1 MSRHHH
7 FLWEE
12 RVCFGLQMTVLLIPD
27 FLSVLIV
34 AFTVLLID
42 LCLFGFMTLWGLRL
56 NLITMVNLLLAI
68 GKSIKNGLPAH
79 GHQMKRKRMHSK
91 FSGSRFHETSC

>member
-1 MSRHHH
+1 
-7 FLWEE
+7 
-12 RVCFGLQMTVLLIPD
+12 MTVLLIPD

-42 LCLFGFMTLWGLRL
+42 LCLFGFMTLWSLRL

-68 GKSIKNGLPAH
+68 GKSNVGYAI
-79 GHQMKRKRMHSK
+79 SI
-91 FSGSRFHETSC
+91 